1 MYKIPKKN
9 VSQTLKSLGDG
20 QIHTIFL
27 LVKNFE

>member
-20 QIHTIFL
+20 EIHTIL